1 MKRKTLPEVGA
12 WPRNY
17 NLANHF
23 RFDYKDKSPSEKLK
37 RLIELSEIKLED
49 SKVNYG
55 IKRDYHYSTRKPCY
69 VCGRQAYYH
78 HHIILLKNGGY
89 ASSVNR
95 IPMCEDCHK
104 KIHPWLELK
113 EAEKE
118 LDRDF
123 QRDLAF
129 DYT

>member
-1 MKRKTLPEVGA
+1 MKRKTLHGTGA

-23 RFDYKDKSPSEKLK
+23 RFDYEDKSPSERLK

-49 SKVNYG
+49 SNVNYEK
-55 IKRDYHYSTRKPCY
+55 KRAYHYPVRKHCY
-69 VCGRQAYYH
+69 VCGEPACFT

-95 IPMCEDCHK
+95 IPVCKDCHNE
-104 KIHPWLELK
+104 IHPWLKIRDER
-113 EAEKE
+113 KE
-118 LDRDF
+118 LNGDLR
-123 QRDLAF
+123 RDLEAP
-129 DYT
+129 YT